1 MVGPNEKTRSN
12 WRCQACL
19 DANEECELGRTS
31 NKPYAANLSN
41 LSNGAARNHH
51 QQLPAGRRSSQASGS
66 FQQQSQS
73 IEVDP
78 HSHSFGL
85 QDQVGSPREPSCSYE
100 PGGDE
105 PKEGSEMLLVR
116 LADTEELEENQMITN
131 GPDRI
136 PNKVPNRVVYFGS
149 DSIWLWAIRKARRN
163 IPQQAISPRSIS
175 TQSPASNVHYEIP
188 DTVDRQP
195 YDVPADDFD
204 WKQEEMNLLQKKGAF
219 SLPPLHVQKAL
230 LDAYFRWVFPMQQ
243 LLDREQFLRD
253 FEAGRASVLLLQA
266 LFFVGTTC
274 CDDDIIREH
283 WGTRRSAQVTLYRRV
298 KALYDAD
305 YEQNQITVIQ
315 VLFSMTSW
323 WGSPTDEKDFSH
335 WLAAAVR
342 LAQVNGMHRST
353 KHSHLSAKYRKLWK
367 RIWWTLY
374 VRDHFD
380 AASLG
385 RPMLIHDDDCDL
397 ELLDISDFMD
407 ESEDVREDHDT
418 SSLLGAWHSVEM
430 AKLAVLL
437 GRIIRATQQDKNT
450 HVFRKDMDAELSAWE
465 KRLPERLRYDEHET
479 DPRAKLFA
487 AMLSLGF
494 HWCKIL
500 LHRQIFLDTV
510 PEHELSVAPV
520 SANAVTRVVEDLL
533 AEGVLHHASVY
544 LIAILFACVTIHI
557 IRLRQSEGS
566 RRRVLQHKAQLCA
579 LGLAEFKDS
588 WPFVGWMYR
597 LFRNVLERLRVEDSP
612 YEHHDPNFEQR
623 PSIRRPPESDL
634 SSLPANG
641 TAAAESES
649 TAIPM
654 SFGGLDARSTGYQ
667 PAAAPPAHT
676 TSGMASF
683 DNFMDPFMSLDPTD
697 WLNLHGE
704 TFGSLRAEDMTLPF
718 PMNLL
723 FDQNSSGS

>member
-1 MVGPNEKTRSN
+1 
-12 WRCQACL
+12 
-19 DANEECELGRTS
+19 
-31 NKPYAANLSN
+31 
-41 LSNGAARNHH
+41 
-51 QQLPAGRRSSQASGS
+51 
-66 FQQQSQS
+66 
-73 IEVDP
+73 
-78 HSHSFGL
+78 
-85 QDQVGSPREPSCSYE
+85 
-100 PGGDE
+100 
-105 PKEGSEMLLVR
+105 MLLVR

-342 LAQVNGMHRST
+342 LAQVNGMHRS
-353 KHSHLSAKYRKLWK
+353 KVPKIVEADLVDSLS
-367 RIWWTLY
+367 
-374 VRDHFD
+374 
-380 AASLG
+380 SLG

-494 HWCKIL
+494 QYMSSQY
-500 LHRQIFLDTV
+500 R
-510 PEHELSVAPV
+510 
-520 SANAVTRVVEDLL
+520 
-533 AEGVLHHASVY
+533 
-544 LIAILFACVTIHI
+544 IAILFACVTIHI